1 MDLQQRWAGNAIYI
15 LCVVKA
21 VILLIT
27 FLKGDVS
34 QREGLMAARKQDS
47 ENDVIVLVGGFVPSD
62 TVSNQTLR
70 GGESH

>member
-47 ENDVIVLVGGFVPSD
+47 ENDVIVLVGGFVSSD

>member
-1 MDLQQRWAGNAIYI
+1 M
-15 LCVVKA
+15 
-21 VILLIT
+21 ILLIT

-47 ENDVIVLVGGFVPSD
+47 ENDVIVLVGGFVSSD